1 MPFLFVD
8 YDQGAGGEHL
18 CYLLSQT
25 PQCVPLRVEV
35 FGTGR
40 KKVHDLFE
48 QEFLKPVPKPQFL
61 QSHPKLYNVS
71 PSHRHCGTAQNLL
84 GKISTLR
91 IANPPEDSDHWRFL
105 KHNQLKK
112 VLLAR
117 QPTPEY
123 FFGELRV
130 LLQRSNNVDWL
141 QHADIS
147 MDNATL
153 QMLSKGI
160 DPTEENRQTYLAEH
174 LIQDPEPCFPYD
186 LIVNYHDLLEDHT
199 KVVKQ
204 IQEAFGIELDPNQ
217 LVSYSTEYETFIKQT

>member
-48 QEFLKPVPKPQFL
+48 QEFLKPFPKPKKL
-61 QSHPKLYNVS
+61 TSDSTLYNVS
-71 PSHRHCGTAQNLL
+71 PSHRNCAIAVDVL
-84 GKISTLR
+84 GSIRSIRIS
-91 IANPPEDSDHWRFL
+91 NPPEDSDEWRFL
-105 KHNQLKK
+105 KHNRIKK

-117 QPTPEY
+117 QPSAEY
-123 FFGELRV
+123 FIGELRV
-130 LLQRSNNVDWL
+130 LLQRATSTDFLSRVSID
-141 QHADIS
+141 

-153 QMLSKGI
+153 QMLSLGI
-160 DPTEENRQTYLAEH
+160 EPTEENKTLYIEQQLRQ
-174 LIQDPEPCFPYD
+174 QPEPLFDYD
-186 LIVNYHDLLEDHT
+186 VVIRYEDLLT
-199 KVVKQ
+199 NAQRVSQ
-204 IQEAFGIELDPNQ
+204 QLQQNLGIELSPSK
-217 LVSYSTEYETFIKQT
+217 LESYTKEYEAFLKQT